1 MKQFIFAL
9 ISGVILLM
17 TSCSPTITRGERYA
31 KLYQEKPTTIAIM
44 PPINRTTHVDA
55 KNFFY
60 TTLYV
65 PLCERGY
72 YVYSPYLLKDLFE
85 QESAADAEPLLEGD
99 LSKLREVIGA
109 DAAAFTI
116 IKDWKR
122 NNLAARIKVKVEYI
136 IRSTHT
142 NEVLFQRE
150 GELTVDNSIKDE
162 TGTLLGSAVAI
173 VGSFVNNATQDK
185 VVAGSLCSQYILS
198 DLPAGKYS
206 LQFGKDTS
214 VVAQKPYVKVQLES
228 KLKIK

>member
-1 MKQFIFAL
+1 M
-9 ISGVILLM
+9 
-17 TSCSPTITRGERYA
+17 
-31 KLYQEKPTTIAIM
+31 
-44 PPINRTTHVDA
+44 
-55 KNFFY
+55 
-60 TTLYV
+60 
-65 PLCERGY
+65 
-72 YVYSPYLLKDLFE
+72 
-85 QESAADAEPLLEGD
+85 
-99 LSKLREVIGA
+99 
-109 DAAAFTI
+109 
-116 IKDWKR
+116 
-122 NNLAARIKVKVEYI
+122 
-136 IRSTHT
+136 
-142 NEVLFQRE
+142 LFQRE